1 MKQTVDLFFRYL
13 PVRISLAVHSL
24 PENIFEHISEIRLRK
39 NAPISVTVN
48 RKNITFTEKGRICSA
63 ESAMCAS
70 ENEINECVTRL
81 TEGSRY
87 KYDEYIA
94 HGFIPLP
101 EGGRAGV
108 CGVAN
113 PSGGFS
119 EISSVN
125 LRVFRFFP
133 NVAMPLI
140 EHYRK
145 NGVCGALIC
154 SPPALGKTTFL
165 RSAAYLL
172 SLGKHIEPKRIG
184 IADERCE
191 IAVGL
196 PNRGLIDVIS
206 LMPKA
211 DAMNILTRT
220 MAPEIIIC
228 DEIGANEVDAVLEAQ
243 NTGVTLIASA
253 HCGDIGGLLKRGRI
267 KRLLE
272 SGVFEICVM
281 LGYSDGYTAR
291 MIGTEEM
298 A

>member
-1 MKQTVDLFFRYL
+1 MKQTADLLFRYL
-13 PVRISLAVHSL
+13 PTRISLAVHSL
-24 PENIFEHISEIRLRK
+24 PENIYEHISEIRLRK
-39 NAPISVTVN
+39 NAPISVTVKQ
-48 RKNITFTEKGRICSA
+48 KNITFNEKGRPCTA
-63 ESAMCAS
+63 ESAMLAT
-70 ENEINECVTRL
+70 EAEINECVTRL

-94 HGFIPLP
+94 KGFIPLA

-113 PSGGFS
+113 PLGGFL

-125 LRVFRFFP
+125 LRVFRFLP
-133 NVAMPLI
+133 SVAMPI
-140 EHYRK
+140 IDHYRK
-145 NGVCGALIC
+145 NGICGALIC
-154 SPPALGKTTFL
+154 SPPAFGKTTFL

-172 SLGKHIEPKRIG
+172 SSGKYIEPKRVG

-206 LMPKA
+206 SMPKA

-220 MAPEIIIC
+220 MSPEMIIC

-253 HCGDIGGLLKRGRI
+253 HCGEDSGFLKRGRI
-267 KRLLE
+267 KRLLD
-272 SGVFEICVM
+272 SGAFGICVM
-281 LGYSDGYTAR
+281 LGYNDGYNAR
-291 MIGTEEM
+291 IIETEAVM
-298 A
+298 